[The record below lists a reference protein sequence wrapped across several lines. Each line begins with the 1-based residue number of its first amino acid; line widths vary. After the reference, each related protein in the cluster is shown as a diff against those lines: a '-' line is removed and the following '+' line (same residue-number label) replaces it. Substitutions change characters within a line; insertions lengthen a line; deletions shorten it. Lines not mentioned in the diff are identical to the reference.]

1 MGSIFHIGFVTS
13 YEVIKESFSDYKY
26 ALDNHEDY
34 IRRYYESNNK
44 YQSLE
49 FKLKTIGDDYQL
61 MYAVQVDWR
70 TYSGVILRDKEG
82 KTVRLSIAKEIQ
94 NEEIQKVI
102 NEINKIIEDF
112 HNDNRYHSSDSW
124 LLWEYT
130 HPTINFRNLNDGD
143 SQRHLSRM
151 KETIE
156 SISKD
161 IIENINMILKE

>member
-1 MGSIFHIGFVTS
+1 
-13 YEVIKESFSDYKY
+13 
-26 ALDNHEDY
+26 
-34 IRRYYESNNK
+34 
-44 YQSLE
+44 
-49 FKLKTIGDDYQL
+49 

-124 LLWEYT
+124 LYGIYPSDYQFPKSE
-130 HPTINFRNLNDGD
+130 
-143 SQRHLSRM
+143 
-151 KETIE
+151 
-156 SISKD
+156 
-161 IIENINMILKE
+161 